1 MNLWGFVGGSVV
13 KNPPANAGDVWD
25 TGLIPGSGR
34 SPGIGNGNPLQ
45 CSCLENS
52 TDRGAWLAA
61 VHGITKHC
69 AERCTALRSRS
80 ELPGVLAVAG
90 WRKMLQL
97 SWDLTNRKHQ
107 ASVTVG
113 LSVFLTWLV
122 MSYSSKMF
130 LSWGNVCRG
139 HQWHYCCNSIR
150 SHPPPY
156 AGNIWICIN
165 CLDHLTFNP
174 ELLIVNW
181 TLWNFRTTHLILDA
195 QLPYFP
201 NSSIKKKF

>member
-1 MNLWGFVGGSVV
+1 MGFPDGSVL
-13 KNPPANAGDVWD
+13 KNLPDNARDEGDVCS
-25 TGLIPGSGR
+25 IPRSGR

-97 SWDLTNRKHQ
+97 S
-107 ASVTVG
+107 
-113 LSVFLTWLV
+113 
-122 MSYSSKMF
+122 
-130 LSWGNVCRG
+130 
-139 HQWHYCCNSIR
+139 
-150 SHPPPY
+150 
-156 AGNIWICIN
+156 
-165 CLDHLTFNP
+165 
-174 ELLIVNW
+174 
-181 TLWNFRTTHLILDA
+181 
-195 QLPYFP
+195 
-201 NSSIKKKF
+201 